1 MTLATALKARGIDV
15 HVLAS
20 RPSSAMP
27 PFFLYR
33 DIPVHS
39 PIKLFQKG
47 WAVRGDRTASRY
59 VKRLG
64 QWIEDNMAAQQVM
77 FVNGAQ
83 EEALATIPA
92 GEALKI
98 PTAVRLGGAGQCSD
112 FEFFRQ
118 SRVGKRCRQTL
129 LNADAVIVQHAD
141 DHRQWIVQGG
151 NDQTTHRI
159 GPAIGTSKVTPE
171 QRLATRQSLGAI
183 NGDLHVPADHAVLLS
198 VQQMRSESG
207 LATLVGSIYS
217 LSQSVGRLQ
226 YWLIG
231 DGPRR
236 ESIFGAIRA
245 DGLRQNL
252 AMPGS
257 FADMTDVFHS
267 ADLLVHNGDWGWE
280 HLLPTAIGMGMPL
293 VVANSLIA
301 RRFFSASSK
310 LVKQR
315 ISDLVDSP
323 NMPAPADAEPGQ
335 YVYWFESGQPK
346 TLQRAVAAVVN
357 RLDLAGEH
365 SNRLRRTMQRDL
377 AFDNVID
384 QYVHLLQRL
393 AAKAAPQNVSGVSG
407 RPS

>member
-1 MTLATALKARGIDV
+1 MTLATAFKARGIDV
-15 HVLAS
+15 QVLAS
-20 RPSSAMP
+20 RPSTAMP
-27 PFFLYR
+27 TFYLYR
-33 DIPVHS
+33 DIPVHC

-64 QWIEDNMAAQQVM
+64 QWIEDNMAARQVM
-77 FVNGAQ
+77 LVNGAQ
-83 EEALATIPA
+83 EEALAGLPA
-92 GEALKI
+92 CEALNI
-98 PTAVRLGGAGQCSD
+98 PTAVRLSGAGQCSD

-118 SRVGKRCRQTL
+118 SRVGKRCRQTM

-151 NDQTTHRI
+151 DDQKTHRI
-159 GPAIGTSKVTPE
+159 GPAIGTSTVTPE
-171 QRLATRQSLGAI
+171 QRQAMRQSLGAI
-183 NGDLHVPADHAVLLS
+183 NGDLHVPEDHAVLLS
-198 VQQMRSESG
+198 IQQMRSESG
-207 LATLVGSIYS
+207 LAALVDSTYS
-217 LSQSVGRLQ
+217 LSQSIGRLQ

-257 FADMTDVFHS
+257 FADMTDVFHA
-267 ADLLVHNGDWGWE
+267 ADFLVHNGDWGWE
-280 HLLPTAIGMGMPL
+280 HLVPTAIQMGLPL
-293 VVANSLIA
+293 VVANSLVA
-301 RRFFSASSK
+301 RRFFSASTK

-315 ISDLVDSP
+315 IAEIADSP
-323 NMPAPADAEPGQ
+323 EMAAPTGAEPGQ
-335 YVYWFESGQPK
+335 SVYWFEAGHPQ
-346 TLQRAVAAVVN
+346 TLQQAVAAVVN
-357 RLDLAGEH
+357 RLDIARERA
-365 SNRLRRTMQRDL
+365 NQLRRTLQHDQS
-377 AFDNVID
+377 FDRVVD

-407 RPS
+407 QTS